1 MNKKIICACY
11 FIEVVWD
18 LYLYIP
24 PIYLIFIRQMATP
37 PPLLPG
43 SEISIKNRSPN
54 RFLYLCVYP
63 LNLKRQFLL
72 GDVPPWLYLRV
83 FFAVG
88 LPKERALSTLV
99 SRWSQH
105 TTHGTVCDP
114 WSHSIVFKFM
124 RISIFKSLRTTL
136 TACIALSEVFF
147 CLYLLIFNA
156 LFRSCLH

>member
-1 MNKKIICACY
+1 MI
-11 FIEVVWD
+11 VVRFKN
-18 LYLYIP
+18 
-24 PIYLIFIRQMATP
+24 LIFIRQMATP
-37 PPLLPG
+37 PG
-43 SEISIKNRSPN
+43 SEISIKNRSPLN

-105 TTHGTVCDP
+105 TKHGTVCDP

-124 RISIFKSLRTTL
+124 RISIFKIFEIYAHGVHCSVWSIFLP
-136 TACIALSEVFF
+136 LSAYFQ
-147 CLYLLIFNA
+147 
-156 LFRSCLH
+156 LFITPLKNI